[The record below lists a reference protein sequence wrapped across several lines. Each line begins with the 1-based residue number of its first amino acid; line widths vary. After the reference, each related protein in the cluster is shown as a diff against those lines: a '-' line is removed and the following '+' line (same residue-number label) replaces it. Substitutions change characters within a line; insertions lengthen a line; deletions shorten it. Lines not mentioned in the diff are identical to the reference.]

1 MLWHSLFSFAFS
13 IIAFEFSLHLS
24 WPSIAIKICFLY
36 FLQSFHIPYPRKFS
50 VQYILILQ
58 SSFIH
63 QLKTATQ
70 TELYPSVWKYA
81 EFLSN
86 SISKIH
92 HNEKLSGRRSDK
104 VKTLKSVNE
113 EARIILKSGLQNSER
128 TCRQIPHGEQKSW
141 TSPFLPPTMQIA
153 ENDFSPSLTALKI
166 AVRSAQ
172 TVAPKE
178 EFSILQPPKIFP
190 VEESNA
196 APTLKFE

>member
-1 MLWHSLFSFAFS
+1 MSWFL
-13 IIAFEFSLHLS
+13 IIV
-24 WPSIAIKICFLY
+24 
-36 FLQSFHIPYPRKFS
+36 LQKSNYPRKFS
-50 VQYILILQ
+50 AKCILILQ
-58 SSFIH
+58 NRKHLFYNLLPFINEKLNANGIISS
-63 QLKTATQ
+63 
-70 TELYPSVWKYA
+70 LYEKYE